1 MIDVCV
7 EIETNCKNCGNPLM
21 LNALS
26 DKILCQSCQKYADFP
41 YESWK
46 SMILESPLTD
56 FSEINE
62 GEGQAQTNMTGEYT
76 FRMKYGRQQP
86 RCRKCKTN
94 IDLAKIDEYANAG
107 FAKCSNCPEE
117 ISVRKV
123 PAEISALF
131 DTVKYLIGEDRN
143 LIGAGKNEEIQNT
156 SKPVLFTC
164 PSCAGN
170 LEIDGKERTVT
181 CKYCGSEIYL
191 PDDLWLKLH
200 PVKTVTRWY
209 LLLDEEV
216 LKKMLPEW
224 DHLSGVAVD
233 SIGNAYFLTVK
244 HDNNMIV
251 WCMGNDFKTKWLAEI
266 GKYDGES
273 TGLALSSDE
282 ALYIYD
288 RNKHELLKLLCKD
301 GSKAENLF
309 NKILDCSDM
318 SVDTDGSLLCLINDN
333 IVRFSPDGNPLPVW
347 STS

>member
-1 MIDVCV
+1 
-7 EIETNCKNCGNPLM
+7 
-21 LNALS
+21 
-26 DKILCQSCQKYADFP
+26 
-41 YESWK
+41 
-46 SMILESPLTD
+46 
-56 FSEINE
+56 
-62 GEGQAQTNMTGEYT
+62 
-76 FRMKYGRQQP
+76 
-86 RCRKCKTN
+86 
-94 IDLAKIDEYANAG
+94 
-107 FAKCSNCPEE
+107 
-117 ISVRKV
+117 
-123 PAEISALF
+123 
-131 DTVKYLIGEDRN
+131 
-143 LIGAGKNEEIQNT
+143 
-156 SKPVLFTC
+156 
-164 PSCAGN
+164 
-170 LEIDGKERTVT
+170 
-181 CKYCGSEIYL
+181 
-191 PDDLWLKLH
+191 
-200 PVKTVTRWY
+200 
-209 LLLDEEV
+209 
-216 LKKMLPEW
+216 MLPEW